1 MDLELSIARE
11 RAYVWSVRPAMCDV
25 RMRAD
30 TRSFHWK
37 FSYFSRERG
46 GDTSWISILTRAVGI
61 SLRNPTA
68 IIAREG
74 ERPFYPFP
82 SLSGFTTQNL

>member
-1 MDLELSIARE
+1 MSGPSGHVRCTYARGYKVVPLEIQLFFERE
-11 RAYVWSVRPAMCDV
+11 
-25 RMRAD
+25 
-30 TRSFHWK
+30 
-37 FSYFSRERG
+37 